1 MTDPDN
7 PHLLVVDDDSRLRD
21 LLQRYLSANGFRVT
35 TASDA
40 AEARKMIDRFA
51 FDAMVLDVMM
61 PGESGLELAQSLR
74 PQFDFPVLML
84 TALGEASH
92 RIAGLESGADDYL
105 AKPFEPRELELRL
118 NALLRRGRVTRTPP
132 HREVRM
138 GTCVFDPERGE
149 LRRNGKP
156 VKLTSSEAQL
166 LKFFAANAGRA
177 FSRAALKTRLSVA
190 LERSVDVQVNRL
202 RRKIEEDP
210 KLPLYLQTV
219 RGVGYVLVPDRVQ

>member
-1 MTDPDN
+1 MDA

-35 TASDA
+35 TAADA
-40 AEARKMIDRFA
+40 AEARKMLDIIA

-61 PGESGLELAQSLR
+61 PGETGINFAQSLR

-84 TALGEASH
+84 TALGDSAD

-105 AKPFEPRELELRL
+105 AKPFEPRELALRL
-118 NALLRRGRVTRTPP
+118 NSLLRRAATPRAAA

-138 GTCVFDPERGE
+138 GTCTFDPERGE
-149 LRRNGKP
+149 LRRNGRP
-156 VKLTSSEAQL
+156 VKLTTSESQL
-166 LKFFAANAGRA
+166 LKLFAMNAGRS
-177 FSRAALKTRLSVA
+177 FSRPTLKTRLGVA

-202 RRKIEEDP
+202 RRKIEDDP

-219 RGVGYVLVPDRVQ
+219 RGIGYVLVPDRVQ